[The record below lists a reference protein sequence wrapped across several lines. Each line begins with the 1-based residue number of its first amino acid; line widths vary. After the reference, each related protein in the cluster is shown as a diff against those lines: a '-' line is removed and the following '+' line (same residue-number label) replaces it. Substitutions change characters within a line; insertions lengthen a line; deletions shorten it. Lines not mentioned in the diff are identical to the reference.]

1 MGLHFNQKGIRSSRS
16 SKSSCISLMTVLL
29 NIFVHRRSMILMIST
44 MFSPASMRHF
54 ECFVSEASLDEMPGQ
69 SAELLTAY
77 QLRHISCSDR
87 RIQILCLGYPKRIT
101 LILSRMS
108 LSRKA
113 QMVMDF
119 MGIGI
124 SRRALIEDDVSDCSQ
139 ATILKHLQN
148 RNPSSLG
155 DGQRLRPRRANQ
167 LRKLSKQAR
176 SLRLTQQRRWRGS
189 PASHSAHGL
198 ALGTSSPRLRPYR
211 F

>member
-1 MGLHFNQKGIRSSRS
+1 MFRQAHSD
-16 SKSSCISLMTVLL
+16 TVLRL
-29 NIFVHRRSMILMIST
+29 PRTDNPDIVEDVPVKKGT
-44 MFSPASMRHF
+44 N
-54 ECFVSEASLDEMPGQ
+54 V
-69 SAELLTAY
+69 
-77 QLRHISCSDR
+77 
-87 RIQILCLGYPKRIT
+87 
-101 LILSRMS
+101 
-108 LSRKA
+108 
-113 QMVMDF
+113 VMDF

-155 DGQRLRPRRANQ
+155 DGQRLRPRRAKQ

-176 SLRLTQQRRWRGS
+176 FLRLTQQRRWRGS